1 MALAVG
7 KTSEV
12 SMKLASKMA
21 GGGGTGSMEP
31 SVVGKES
38 FVENVSLIMQ
48 LLLQIWN
55 CPLEAEVYRF

>member
-21 GGGGTGSMEP
+21 GGGTGSMEP